1 MAVFCWSV
9 YNGATY
15 YIDVFGKRFQNELEA
30 MKREVQK
37 WQNSPDMITS
47 PLMTPKVEPGA
58 ELGASMENDTYGKSH
73 SRSRS
78 VDKIPMLNEQVGS
91 ATGIDGGAKDVARE
105 RKIGD
110 LPA

>member
-1 MAVFCWSV
+1 MVVFCWSV

-37 WQNSPDMITS
+37 WQNSPDMMTS
-47 PLMTPKVEPGA
+47 PLIAPRVDGGG
-58 ELGASMENDTYGKSH
+58 ELGAMMDVDLGEAGH

-78 VDKIPMLNEQVGS
+78 VERIPLLSDGGS
-91 ATGIDGGAKDVARE
+91 TGIDGGAKDVAKE
-105 RKIGD
+105 RKVGEM
-110 LPA
+110 PA